1 MAIKKKIQLENGVIV
16 NYHRIVSLTKII
28 NNSNIIEIASY
39 TDETKRKEE
48 NSSTNIFIQTNYIQI
63 PYDEKMTVS
72 DAYEYIKTLD
82 SFKNSK
88 DI

>member
-16 NYHRIVSLTKII
+16 NYHRIVSLNKII

-39 TDETKRKEE
+39 TDEDKRKEE
-48 NSSTNIFIQTNYIQI
+48 GASTNIFIHTNYLQI